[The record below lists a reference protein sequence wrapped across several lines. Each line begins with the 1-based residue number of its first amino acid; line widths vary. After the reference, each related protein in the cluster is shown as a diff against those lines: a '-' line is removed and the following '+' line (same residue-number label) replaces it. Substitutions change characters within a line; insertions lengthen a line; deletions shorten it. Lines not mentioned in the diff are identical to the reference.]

1 MKKLSIFFIL
11 AMLICVL
18 AGCGSKSS
26 SGESAQSETESTQ
39 TSILY
44 AVFSAEDVKEYP
56 IEYTGAPKNAEELAQ
71 ELTELTGL
79 DFIITASKADDG
91 WIVDWAADSTLIAG
105 LDDREQKEEFHFS
118 DQDSLRWFMMD
129 SLWRTLTE
137 NLNTENIYYTMNG
150 GKELV
155 FEELYP
161 VNEFPS
167 DIPYMGSEFYF
178 AHDDVRGDEENPYAR
193 TKGLWRVDGTAD
205 TASIEMDGIGGFTM
219 YYASGSV
226 EADGYLKCTDEY
238 GNGDYRYD
246 LYTSEDEWIAGF
258 YFDSD
263 TQLHFGNDDGLVYL
277 LDAQSA
283 YLGFW
288 EYPDGTILEI
298 NFEEWNLYSADDLTL
313 AASGPVEYDEEAAYL
328 MNADGSSGGGKVY
341 FDEDGN
347 LIDSGNVLTYHGESL

>member
-1 MKKLSIFFIL
+1 MKKLSIFFTL
-11 AMLICVL
+11 AMLICML
-18 AGCGSKSS
+18 AACGSKSS
-26 SGESAQSETESTQ
+26 SGESAQSETDSAQ
-39 TSILY
+39 TNILY

-56 IEYTGAPKNAEELAQ
+56 IECTGAQKNAEELAD
-71 ELTELTGL
+71 ELTNLTGL
-79 DFIITASKADDG
+79 DFTITASKADDG
-91 WIVDWAADSTLIAG
+91 WIIDWAADSTLIAG

-137 NLNTENIYYTMNG
+137 NLNAENIYYTMDG
-150 GKELV
+150 GKELG
-155 FEELYP
+155 FEELNP

-167 DIPYMGSEFYF
+167 DIPYMGTEFYS
-178 AHDDVRGDEENPYAR
+178 AHADVRGDDETLYVR
-193 TKGLWRVDGTAD
+193 TKGLWRLDGKTD
-205 TASIEMDGIGGFTM
+205 TASIEMDGLGGFTM
-219 YYASGSV
+219 YDASGSV
-226 EADGYLKCTDEY
+226 EADGYLKCIDEY
-238 GNGDYRYD
+238 ENGDFRYD
-246 LYTSEDEWIAGF
+246 LYTKEDEWIAGF

-263 TQLHFGNDDGLVYL
+263 TQFHIGNDDGLVYL

-298 NFEEWNLYSADDLTL
+298 NEEGWNLYSADEPTPF
-313 AASGPVEYDEEAAYL
+313 AEGPVEYDEEAAYL
-328 MNADGSSGGGKVY
+328 MNDDGSSGGGKVY